1 MPGGR
6 DIWNVHFEMTRD
18 MGSTWET
25 VGPIHDGQEIQAI
38 QPSILFYED
47 GRMQILCRTQQN
59 RISESWSDDG
69 GNTWS
74 PMQLTSLP
82 NPSAGT
88 DAVTL
93 KDGRQLLIYN
103 HTSRRGE
110 FPSGRNMLNLAVS
123 EDGENWKPVLT
134 LERQEGEYSYPA
146 IIQTGDGR
154 VHMTYTYR
162 RISVKHVVID
172 PGKLL

>member
-1 MPGGR
+1 M
-6 DIWNVHFEMTRD
+6 WCVHFEITRD
-18 MGSTWET
+18 NGTTWET
-25 VGPIHDGQEIQAI
+25 VGPIHDGLEIQAI

-69 GNTWS
+69 GYTWG

-93 KDGRQLLIYN
+93 EDGRHLLVYN
-103 HTSRRGE
+103 HTTARGD
-110 FPSGRNMLNLAVS
+110 FPSGRNMLNLAIS
-123 EDGENWKPVLT
+123 RNGRSWKPVLT

-146 IIQTGDGR
+146 IIQADDGR
-154 VHMTYTYR
+154 VHITYTYR
-162 RISVKHVVID
+162 RLSVKHVVID
-172 PGKLL
+172 PGQL